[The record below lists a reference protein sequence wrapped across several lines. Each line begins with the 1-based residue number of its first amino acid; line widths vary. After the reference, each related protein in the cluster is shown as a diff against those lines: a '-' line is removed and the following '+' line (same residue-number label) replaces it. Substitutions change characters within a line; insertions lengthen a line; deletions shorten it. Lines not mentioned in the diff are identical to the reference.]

1 MEKTLNTIIQFEMA
15 DGQKVEMTLN
25 YWALYQL
32 RGKET
37 ETETYDEYNKIMAR
51 GVKEELDMT
60 VILYTG
66 YLCANLNKQ
75 CMGYEEFLQRCPTN
89 RAVVRAT
96 VGALTTPKKQ

>member
-1 MEKTLNTIIQFEMA
+1 MEKKLNTITEFEMA
-15 DGQKVEMTLN
+15 DGTKVNMTLN

-32 RGKET
+32 KSKKT
-37 ETETYDEYNKIMAR
+37 KTYDEYNEIMSR

-60 VILYTG
+60 VILYTA
-66 YLCANLNKQ
+66 YLCANLDSKW
-75 CMGYEEFLQRCPTN
+75 MSYEEFLQNLPMN